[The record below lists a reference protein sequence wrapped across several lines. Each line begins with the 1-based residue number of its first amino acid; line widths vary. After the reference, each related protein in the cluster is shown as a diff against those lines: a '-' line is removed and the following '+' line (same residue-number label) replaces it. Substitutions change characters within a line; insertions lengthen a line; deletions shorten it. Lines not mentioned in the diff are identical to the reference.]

1 MRNAPYRRSS
11 IGIRERHN
19 ERRNLSYANSDIV
32 PEMSSRN
39 VSFHKCDTTYEQA
52 LDKMLGIG
60 MVSSRGL
67 KQDAK
72 VFAEMVFDVNTAYF
86 EQHGGYEYAKQFYEE
101 VYRFAQNEVGG
112 DYILSAVMHADEK
125 NKSLSEQLGYDV
137 FHYHLHVVYIPVVK
151 KEIKWSKRCKDKSLI
166 GRTKEVI
173 NQISH
178 SKKWAFVE
186 TVDKQG
192 NKQRIPSY
200 SLLQDRYF
208 NHMEKAGYEDF
219 ERGVRGSNAEHL
231 SVVEFKVQQDTQKLN
246 ELDKRIKARQ
256 NDLTAIES
264 ELTSAQDIRAMVQE
278 VEKTGKQK
286 MFGKV
291 ELTRDEY
298 IDLTTL
304 AKEGIVSRA
313 KILDLQQSL
322 SQVTD
327 SMWRDQKSLQAVQEQ
342 AELYFKAIERAPELV
357 QDCFEK
363 IFEHE
368 TEVVER
374 TDRPQRQ
381 RTRQVDLER
390 GL

>member
-11 IGIRERHN
+11 IGIKGRHN

-112 DYILSAVMHADEK
+112 DYILFGCHARRRE

-137 FHYHLHVVYIPVVK
+137 VHYHLHVVYIPVVK
-151 KEIKWSKRCKDKSLI
+151 EIKWSKRLPKTKSLI

-208 NHMEKAGYEDF
+208 NHMERQDM
-219 ERGVRGSNAEHL
+219 RILNAACAAVTPNIF
-231 SVVEFKVQQDTQKLN
+231 SVVEFKVQQDTQK
-246 ELDKRIKARQ
+246 
-256 NDLTAIES
+256 
-264 ELTSAQDIRAMVQE
+264 
-278 VEKTGKQK
+278 
-286 MFGKV
+286 
-291 ELTRDEY
+291 
-298 IDLTTL
+298 
-304 AKEGIVSRA
+304 
-313 KILDLQQSL
+313 
-322 SQVTD
+322 
-327 SMWRDQKSLQAVQEQ
+327 
-342 AELYFKAIERAPELV
+342 AE
-357 QDCFEK
+357 
-363 IFEHE
+363 
-368 TEVVER
+368 
-374 TDRPQRQ
+374 
-381 RTRQVDLER
+381 
-390 GL
+390 